1 MKQNTHM
8 GINAELVGEVVEI
21 TEGGALVQLVA
32 SDVMNADDRALCH
45 GGFTFGLADYAAMVA
60 INDPNVVLGGAD
72 CRFLAPVTAGQTML
86 ARASVV
92 ESKGKKRVVE
102 TTVAVE
108 GQTVFEGKLTCFVL
122 ENHVLD
128 G

>member
-1 MKQNTHM
+1 M

-21 TEGGALVQLVA
+21 TEGGAVVKLVA
-32 SDVMNADDRALCH
+32 SDVMSADDRALCH

-60 INDPNVVLGGAD
+60 VNDPNVVLGGAE
-72 CRFLAPVTAGQTML
+72 CRFLAPVTAAQTML
-86 ARASVV
+86 ATAKVV

-102 TTVAVE
+102 TSVTVD
-108 GQTVFEGKLTCFVL
+108 GKKVFDGKLTCFVL

-128 G
+128 S